1 MMPHTRHRPRRR
13 TLLRAAAL
21 PLLIVAAAAAL
32 ALLVRPAATVV
43 PLDPHIPHAQAL
55 LDAGF
60 AGVPRPDQ
68 PDAPVA
74 VDRVLVDGAATYV
87 QYHMAVPVGTPLYPM
102 PALPI
107 LADGRGV
114 PVPVSGGDRFST
126 GDVSPAAG
134 WTLPVALPAW
144 LPWHPTTVRRFYAA
158 LPPLPARAATLRF
171 CLNVGQRGCSPVETI
186 YVPLDPRAAALRHRA
201 HPGTTARAAGVTL
214 ALRDLGVTHLTYTY
228 TYAPHG
234 GPSYPALPRI
244 NLPTPGRDVFTPLRD
259 ALRDASGR
267 AVPTVARP
275 TVCATGPRVLRCAI
289 TLVFPPQ
296 PRGARLTLTIRAVQL
311 DPLGLRGAR
320 LGSPKVQLGPPTAPR
335 PTRGPWL
342 LPVVIP

>member
-1 MMPHTRHRPRRR
+1 MMPRARPRRR
-13 TLLRAAAL
+13 APLRAAAL
-21 PLLIVAAAAAL
+21 PLLLVAAAAAL
-32 ALLVRPAATVV
+32 ALLVRPAAAAV
-43 PLDPHIPHAQAL
+43 PLDPHIPHEQAL

-60 AGVPRPDQ
+60 AGAPGPDQ

-74 VDRVLVDGAATYV
+74 VDRVLVDGTATYV
-87 QYHMAVPVGTPLYPM
+87 QYHMSVPVGTPTYPM

-114 PVPVSGGDRFST
+114 PVPVWGGDRFST
-126 GDVSPAAG
+126 GDVSSAAG

-144 LPWHPTTVRRFYAA
+144 VPWHPTTVRRFYAV
-158 LPPLPARAATLRF
+158 LPPLPAPARAATLRF
-171 CLNVGQRGCSPVETI
+171 CLNVGQRGCSPVETLL
-186 YVPLDPRAAALRHRA
+186 VPLDPRAAALRRRA

-228 TYAPHG
+228 APHG
-234 GPSYPALPRI
+234 GPSYLALPQI
-244 NLPTPGRDVFTPLRD
+244 ILPTPGRDVFTPLRD
-259 ALRDASGR
+259 ALRDAAGR
-267 AVPTVARP
+267 AVPAVARP
-275 TVCATGPRVLRCAI
+275 TVCATGPRVLRCAT

-296 PRGARLTLTIRAVQL
+296 PPGARLTLTIRAVQL

-320 LGSPKVQLGPPTAPR
+320 FGFPKARSGPPIVAR
-335 PTRGPWL
+335 PTRGPWR

>member
-1 MMPHTRHRPRRR
+1 MPRARHRPRRR
-13 TLLRAAAL
+13 APLRAAAL
-21 PLLIVAAAAAL
+21 PLLLVAAAAAL
-32 ALLVRPAATVV
+32 ALLVRPAAAVV
-43 PLDPHIPHAQAL
+43 PLDPHIPPEQAL

-60 AGVPRPDQ
+60 AGAPGPDQ

-74 VDRVLVDGAATYV
+74 VDRVLIDGAATYV
-87 QYHMAVPVGTPLYPM
+87 QYHMSVPVGTPTYPM

-114 PVPVSGGDRFST
+114 PVLVWGGDRFST
-126 GDVSPAAG
+126 GDVSSAAG

-144 LPWHPTTVRRFYAA
+144 VPWHPTTVRRFYAV
-158 LPPLPARAATLRF
+158 LPPLPARARAATLQF

-186 YVPLDPRAAALRHRA
+186 LVPLDPRAAGLSRRA
-201 HPGTTARAAGVTL
+201 HPGMTTHAAGVTL

-234 GPSYPALPRI
+234 GPSYRVASRYQV
-244 NLPTPGRDVFTPLRD
+244 PTEDLFAPLHD
-259 ALRDASGR
+259 ALRDAAGR
-267 AVPTVARP
+267 AVPAIARP
-275 TVCATGPRVLRCAI
+275 TICATGAHVLRCAT

-296 PRGARLTLTIRAVQL
+296 PPGARLTLAIRAVQL
-311 DPLGLRGAR
+311 NPFGF
-320 LGSPKVQLGPPTAPR
+320 PKTRSGPMIVPR
-335 PTRGPWL
+335 PTRGLWR